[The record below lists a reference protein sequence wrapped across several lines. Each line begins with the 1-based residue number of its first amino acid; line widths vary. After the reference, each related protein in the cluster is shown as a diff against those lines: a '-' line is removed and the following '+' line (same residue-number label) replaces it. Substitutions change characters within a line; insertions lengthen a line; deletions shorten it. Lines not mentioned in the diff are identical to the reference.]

1 MLVFKEGKL
10 IDTLVG
16 ALPKE
21 DVERHILTVM
31 RMN

>member
-1 MLVFKEGKL
+1 MLLFKEGKL
-10 IDTLVG
+10 IQTLVG

-21 DVERHILTVM
+21 EVERHILAVM